1 MMENKNEQKEREV
14 LQALSAVQDPDLHRN
29 IVALGF
35 VKDLKICG
43 GSVAFKIELTTPAC
57 PVKNMLRDQAVE
69 AVKALPWVKEVSVEM
84 TAKVTSRTEQM
95 AELQNM
101 MRGVKN
107 IIAVASG
114 KGGVGKST
122 VSVNLALALAKLGAK
137 VGLMDADVYG
147 PSLPILLGIHEQP
160 EISPEKKIVPIEK
173 HGVKLMSL
181 GFLIDTDQAVIWRGP
196 MVHSLVQQ
204 FLRDVDWGELDYLI
218 VDLPPGTGDAQLTL
232 TQSIP
237 LAGAVVVTTPQAMAS
252 VIAGKVVG
260 LFRKMNVHVL
270 GAIENM
276 SYFICDNCGMEH
288 DIFDRG
294 GGAKMCLRL
303 GIPFL
308 GAIPLDPRMRQG
320 DDMGKPVVLSAP
332 DSKVAE
338 EFMKVAKNIAA
349 QISIANATLEP
360 QMAQV
365 FGAGPGIDMKT
376 PHD

>member
-1 MMENKNEQKEREV
+1 MPELSTEQKEQEV
-14 LQALSAVQDPDLHRN
+14 LRALSVVQDPDLHKD
-29 IVALGF
+29 IVTLGF
-35 VKDLKICG
+35 IKNLRICG
-43 GSVAFKIELTTPAC
+43 GTVAFTIELTTPAC

-69 AVKALPWVKEVSVEM
+69 AVKAIPWVEEVKAELS
-84 TAKVTSRTEQM
+84 AKVTSRTEQLM
-95 AELQNM
+95 ELQEM
-101 MRGVKN
+101 MKGVKN
-107 IIAVASG
+107 VIAIASG

-122 VSVNLALALAKLGAK
+122 VAVNIALALARLGAK

-147 PSLPILLGIHEQP
+147 PSLPILLGVHEQP
-160 EISPEKKIVPIEK
+160 EINEARKIQPIEK
-173 HGVKLMSL
+173 YGLKLMSL
-181 GFLIDTDQAVIWRGP
+181 GFLINTDQAVIWRGP

-237 LAGAVVVTTPQAMAS
+237 LAGAIVVTTPQAMAS

-276 SYFICDNCGMEH
+276 SYFICDNCGKEH

-308 GAIPLDPRMRQG
+308 GAIPLDPRMREG
-320 DDMGKPVVLSAP
+320 DDMGRPVVLSAP

-338 EFMKVAKNIAA
+338 EFMKVAGNIAA
-349 QISIANATLEP
+349 QVSIANANLEP

-365 FGAGPGIDMKT
+365 AKAGPGIDLKT